1 MNDVA
6 AVVTDESAAPEHLT
20 VERLDA
26 LAVQLAQ
33 AHVGHT
39 RRATAR
45 HGEDYIALLRAN
57 RRQLLDNYRSTLRAS
72 ESGGW
77 ISPAGEWLLDNFHVI
92 TEQLRE
98 GREDLPRRF
107 YRQLPVISEGPH
119 AGHPRAFAIAIR
131 LIGLTD
137 GLLDVAL
144 LVRFLNAYQTVEP
157 LTIGELWA
165 IPIAL
170 RHGFLD
176 RLARIAARVDR
187 ARIER
192 EAATTLADEL
202 ALSAASGTATVAEA
216 LEHRVSRRVEPS
228 TTMFA
233 TELALRLRD
242 RHPALSL
249 ATAWLERRF
258 AEQGTTLEEAIRAEH
273 RSQAANQISVGNCI
287 TAMRTIT
294 ATDWS
299 KVFES
304 LSVVERELRRDPSGT
319 YPRMD
324 FATRDR
330 YRHVVERIGKRTG
343 RPEREVAERAVA
355 LALAEIERSGEPA
368 EASRRAHVGYF
379 LIDRGLAVLE
389 AQVGYRSPLRE
400 RLGRA
405 LVAHATLAYLGPIV
419 LGTLGV
425 AAAFGGLALRLGAS
439 RPLAAALAAVALL
452 PASELV
458 ASLVNLAVTANRAP
472 TLLPKLDFVDG
483 IPSELRTLVAVPMML
498 TSPEAVEEQVEALEL
513 RFLAN
518 QDPALRF
525 ALLSD
530 FTDADTE
537 ETPADDELVQA
548 IRRGIERMNEAHGGD
563 RFYLLHRKRL
573 WSEGERRF
581 MGWERKR
588 GKIEEFNRLLLGDEG
603 TSFTDVVGDRA
614 WLGGVRYVITLDADT
629 QLPLGTAARMVAT
642 MAHPLNQARVD
653 ARTGVVVEGYGV
665 LQPRVSVS
673 PTSARRSR
681 FAQVF
686 ADQEGLDPYTSAVS
700 DVYQDLFA
708 EGSFVG
714 KGLYDLKVFES
725 VLRSRVPNG
734 TVLSHDLLEGLFT
747 RAGLVSDVE
756 LFDDMPSH
764 YLAASL
770 RRHRWI
776 RGDWQIA
783 PWLFGSPPREDGRR
797 LPNPLSVIS
806 RWKIAD
812 NLRRSLVAP
821 ATLLLLLAGWLVAPL
836 PLVWT
841 AAIVMLLAL
850 PILAHG
856 ASALVRRPRYSTWS
870 AHLRRVLI
878 DAAHS
883 ALRAAVT
890 LLFLPH
896 EAWVSVDAIARVT
909 WRRFVSHRGL
919 LEWTTAAQAERSAGR
934 SVASAYRTMVA
945 SLAPTAAALGLV
957 ARGQTGSALALA
969 PFTLAWAFAPA
980 VAAWLGQPT
989 RDPSR
994 AVSAVA
1000 RFFLRRTA
1008 RKTWSYFETFVT
1020 AEDNHLPPDNF
1031 QDDPVPLV
1039 AHRTSP
1045 TNMGL
1050 ALLANFAALD
1060 LGYLGLRGC
1069 VERLERALSTME
1081 KLPRH
1086 RGHLLNWYDTRTLRP
1101 LPPSYVSTVD
1111 SGNLA
1116 GMLIALKQACLRATE
1131 LTPAAQISDGIAD
1144 TLRLLDEEI
1153 ERAGDRSMR
1162 LLRPHTEAFEP
1173 LLAKAP
1179 SETSEREAW
1188 LRSLHSVAEGLQRE
1202 VAAATSGPDDPRH
1215 REVIRWAGALIAQ
1228 VASHLEDVAAPSPGD
1243 ALRPRLDSV
1252 AARADALFEAMDFTF
1267 LYHRDRQLFSIGYDV
1282 GAERLDGSF
1291 YDLLASE
1298 SRLGSFVAIAK
1309 GDVPVRHWYKLGRP
1323 LTLVGH
1329 HRALRSWT
1337 GTMFEYLMPSLLMR
1351 SYRNTL
1357 LDQTCKVI
1365 VQGQVAYGE
1374 ETHVPWGISES
1385 AYNARDLQ
1393 LNYQYGP
1400 FGVPG
1405 LGIKRGLGDDL
1416 VVAPYATALALLV
1429 NPAAAVE
1436 NLWRLVAEGLEGDYG
1451 FFESIDYTPGRVP
1464 DGQRGAIVRAFMA
1477 HHQGMSLLAI
1487 TEHLG
1492 GQMTERFHADPR
1504 VKATELL
1511 LQERVPREAPIDR
1524 QAEEEQRAPRPAQ
1537 EAPHEEWRAARGD
1550 SAPEVH
1556 LLSNGSYSVMVTSAG
1571 GGYSRRRELAVT
1583 RWREDPTRD
1592 AWGQFLYVRD
1602 PGSGRFW
1609 SATHHPADRATGT
1622 MEYCFPIDRA
1632 EFRRVA
1638 DGIETSV
1645 VITVATE
1652 DDAEVRALKLTNQS
1666 DQVRE
1671 LDVTSYLEV
1680 VLATASADAAHQ
1692 AFAKLFVETEFV
1704 PEHGALIASRRPRS
1718 AEEPRTWA
1726 VHVCAVEDEAVGAIE
1741 HETDRARFLGRG
1753 RSTRHPAAMDAP
1765 LSGSTGAVLD
1775 PVFSLRRRV
1784 RIGAGKSARLLF
1796 TTAVADTREAALA
1809 LAEKYADPVSANR
1822 APTLAWTHAQSQ
1834 LHYLDIGV
1842 DEAKLFLRLAA
1853 RVLYARRDLRARED
1867 VIARNRRGQ
1876 SGLWAY
1882 GISGD
1887 LPIVLVRVGGDE
1899 HIELVREALHAHEYW
1914 RMRGLTVDLVVL
1926 NEHPPSYL
1934 QAFQDQLMGM
1944 VRSGPSAILVDR
1956 PGGIFVRR
1964 ADIMPVEDQTL
1975 LAAAAR
1981 AILVGARGTLAEQ
1994 VDRSLPALA
2003 LLPPLTVTRRPP
2015 ADAPSPA
2022 LPTEALRFPN
2032 ALGGFSADGR
2042 EYVIRLGP
2050 KQWTPAPWVN
2060 VLANPGFGALVSEAG
2075 SGYEWAENSHE
2086 NRLTEWTNDPVSDPA
2101 TGAIYVRDDETGAF
2115 WTPTPL
2121 PIRGLA
2127 SFVVR
2132 HGQGYSVFQST
2143 IRGIAQEL
2151 TVFVAAD
2158 DPVKI
2163 SRLTLRNT
2171 GRLPRRLTVTAYVEW
2186 TLGVLRQS
2194 DAMHVAT
2201 CIDAESRA
2209 FFARNTYPNDMGS
2222 RLSFADTSPPF
2233 RCCTGDREEMLGL
2246 LGDLARPAALGRSGL
2261 SDRVGAGYDPCAA
2274 LQVEVILGPGEERE
2288 VVLVVGQVI
2297 EASHARSLVAR
2308 YREPGAAGRE
2318 LDAVKRRWD
2327 ALLGAIEVHTP
2338 DEGMDLLVNRWLL
2351 YQTVSCRLWGRTG
2364 LYQSGGAYGFRDQL
2378 QDVTALVYARPE
2390 LAREHILRAAAR
2402 QFPEGD
2408 AQHWWHPPSGRGV
2421 RTRFADDYLWLPF
2434 VTAHYV
2440 ATTGD
2445 AAVLDEPV
2453 PFIEA
2458 RALEPGEAE
2467 AYLLPTLSEQ
2477 VASLYEHCT
2486 RALDRSLT
2494 TGPHGLP
2501 LIGCGDWNDGMNR
2514 VGTGGR
2520 GESVWMAWFLIATIE
2535 RFAALLDARRD
2546 DARAERYRAHAAS
2559 LKAAAEEHAW
2569 DGDWYLRAFFD
2580 DGTPLGTAKADECRI
2595 DSLTQ
2600 SWGVISGA
2608 ADRQRA
2614 ARALASVEERLVDRE
2629 ASIVKL
2635 LAPPF
2640 DRTPNDPGYI
2650 KGYVPGVRENGGQY
2664 THAAA
2669 WVVLAETMLGRGDQA
2684 GELLRLIN
2692 PVHITSTS
2700 EGLARYRVEPYVVAA
2715 DLAAVAPHTGR
2726 GGWTWYTGSASWV
2739 YRVALESVLGFT
2751 VRGSTLSFDP
2761 CIPAR
2766 WPGFTLT
2773 WRRGTTTWEVSVEN
2787 PDGVQ
2792 RGVAEVTLDGHPA
2805 PGGGV
2810 TLVDD
2815 GAVHRIRV
2823 RLGAPPG

>member
-1 MNDVA
+1 MNDVLT
-6 AVVTDESAAPEHLT
+6 VVPEVPAAPEHLT
-20 VERLDA
+20 VERLEA

-33 AHVGHT
+33 AHLGHT

-45 HGEDYIALLRAN
+45 HGEDYIAQLRAN

-131 LIGLTD
+131 LIALTD

-144 LVRFLNAYQTVEP
+144 LVRFLNAYQSVNP

-187 ARIER
+187 ARVER

-242 RHPALSL
+242 RHPALAL

-258 AEQGTTLEEAIRAEH
+258 AEQGMSLEEAIRAEH

-287 TAMRTIT
+287 TSMRTIT

-304 LSVVERELRRDPSGT
+304 LSVVESELRRDPTGT

-330 YRHVVERIGKRTG
+330 YRHVVERISKRTG
-343 RPEREVAERAVA
+343 VPEREVAERAIA
-355 LALAEIERSGEPA
+355 LARAELDRAGEST
-368 EASRRAHVGYF
+368 ETSRRAHVGYF
-379 LIDRGLAVLE
+379 LVDRGLVELE
-389 AQVGYRSPLRE
+389 AQVAYRPPLRE

-405 LVAHATLAYLGPIV
+405 VTAHATLAYLGPIA
-419 LGTLGV
+419 LGTLVV
-425 AAAFGGLALRLGAS
+425 AAAFGELALRLGAS
-439 RPLAAALAAVALL
+439 RAVAAALALVALV

-472 TLLPKLDFVDG
+472 RLLPKLDFIDG
-483 IPSELRTLVAVPMML
+483 IPAELRTLVAVPMML
-498 TSPEAVEEQVEALEL
+498 TSREAIDEQVEALEL

-530 FTDADTE
+530 FTDAPTE
-537 ETPADDELVQA
+537 RAPGDDELVHA
-548 IRRGIERMNEAHGGD
+548 VRRGIERLNEVHGGD

-573 WSEGERRF
+573 WSDGEQRF

-588 GKIEEFNRLLLGDEG
+588 GKIEEFNRLLLGDAG
-603 TSFTDVVGDRA
+603 TTFTDVVGDRA
-614 WLGGVRYVITLDADT
+614 WLAGVRYVITLDADT
-629 QLPLGTAARMVAT
+629 QLPLGTAARLVAT
-642 MAHPLNQARVD
+642 MAHPLNRPRVD
-653 ARTGVVVEGYGV
+653 PRSGVVVEGYGV

-700 DVYQDLFA
+700 DVYQDLFG

-714 KGLYDLKVFES
+714 KGLYDVRVFES
-725 VLRSRVPNG
+725 VLRCRVPDG

-747 RAGLVSDVE
+747 RAGLVSDIE

-770 RRHRWI
+770 RHHRWI

-783 PWLFGSPPREDGRR
+783 PWLLPTPPREDGGR
-797 LPNPLSVIS
+797 LANPLSLIS

-821 ATLLLLLAGWLVAPL
+821 ATLALLLAGWLLTPL
-836 PLVWT
+836 PLAWT
-841 AAIVMLLAL
+841 AAVVLLLAL
-850 PILAHG
+850 PIVAHG
-856 ASALVRRPRYSTWS
+856 ASALVRRPRYSTWE
-870 AHLRRVLI
+870 AHLRRVLL
-878 DAAHS
+878 DAAQS
-883 ALRAAVT
+883 ALRSAVT

-896 EAWVSVDAIARVT
+896 EASVSVDAIARVS

-934 SVASAYRTMVA
+934 SVASAYRTMLT
-945 SLAPTAAALGLV
+945 SLAPAAATLGLV
-957 ARGQTGSALALA
+957 ARGEVLPAVTLA
-969 PFTLAWAFAPA
+969 PLVVAWGLSPA
-980 VAAWLGQPT
+980 IAAWLGRPAKE
-989 RDPSR
+989 PSR

-1000 RFFLRRTA
+1000 RYFLRRTA

-1020 AEDNHLPPDNF
+1020 AEDHFLPPDNY
-1031 QDDPVPLV
+1031 QDDPAPLV

-1069 VERLERALSTME
+1069 VDRLERGLSTME
-1081 KLPRH
+1081 KLTLH
-1086 RGHLLNWYDTRTLRP
+1086 RGHLLNWYDTRTLQP

-1116 GMLIALKQACLRATE
+1116 GMLIALKQGCLRASE
-1131 LTPAAQISDGIAD
+1131 PTPASQISEGIAD

-1153 ERAGDRSMR
+1153 ERAGDRSLHR
-1162 LLRPHTEAFEP
+1162 LRAHAEAFEP
-1173 LLAKAP
+1173 LLAKP
-1179 SETSEREAW
+1179 SSEASEREPW
-1188 LRSLHSVAEGLQRE
+1188 LRSLLDVAQALQRE
-1202 VAAATSGPDDPRH
+1202 AAAGPNDPRH

-1228 VASHLEDVAAPSPGD
+1228 VESHLLDLADQGD
-1243 ALRPRLDSV
+1243 TVRARLDGL
-1252 AARADALFEAMDFTF
+1252 AARADALVEAMDFTF
-1267 LYHRDRQLFSIGYDV
+1267 LYHRDRQLFSIGYDI

-1309 GDVPVRHWYKLGRP
+1309 GDVPVRHWHKLGRP
-1323 LTLVGH
+1323 LAHVGR

-1357 LDQTCKVI
+1357 LDQTCHVI
-1365 VQGQVAYGE
+1365 VEGQIAYGAE
-1374 ETHVPWGISES
+1374 SHVPWGISES

-1436 NLWRLVAEGLEGDYG
+1436 NLWRLVAEGLEGEFG
-1451 FFESIDYTPGRVP
+1451 FYESIDYTPGRVP
-1464 DGQRGAIVRAFMA
+1464 DGQRGAVVRAFMA

-1487 TEHLG
+1487 SEHLG

-1511 LQERVPREAPIDR
+1511 LQERVPREAPIER
-1524 QAEEEQRAPRPAQ
+1524 QTEEQLRIPRPAL
-1537 EAPHEEWRAARGD
+1537 ETPHEEWRTARVD
-1550 SAPEVH
+1550 APPEVH
-1556 LLSNGSYSVMVTSAG
+1556 LLSNGSYSVMLTSAG

-1602 PGSGRFW
+1602 VSGGRFW
-1609 SATHHPADRATGT
+1609 SATHHPADRADGST
-1622 MEYCFPIDRA
+1622 EFCFPIDRA

-1652 DDAEVRALKLTNQS
+1652 DDAEVRAIKLTNQS
-1666 DQVRE
+1666 SQARE
-1671 LDVTSYLEV
+1671 LEVTSYMEV
-1680 VLATASADAAHQ
+1680 VLATPAADAAHQ

-1704 PEHGALIASRRPRS
+1704 PEHGALVASRRPRS
-1718 AEEPRTWA
+1718 AEESRSWA
-1726 VHVCAVEDEAVGAIE
+1726 MHVCAVEGEGAGELE
-1741 HETDRARFLGRG
+1741 HETDRGRFLGRG
-1753 RSTRHPAAMDAP
+1753 RSTRRPAALEAP
-1765 LSGSTGAVLD
+1765 LSGTTGAVLD
-1775 PVFSLRRRV
+1775 PVLSLRRRV
-1784 RIGAGKSARLLF
+1784 RIGPGKSARLLF
-1796 TTAVADTREAALA
+1796 TTAVADTREAALL
-1809 LAEKYADPVSANR
+1809 LAEKYADAVSANR
-1822 APTLAWTHAQSQ
+1822 APALAWTHAQSQ
-1834 LHYLDIGV
+1834 LHYLDIGG
-1842 DEAKLFLRLAA
+1842 DEARLFLRLAA
-1853 RVLYARRDLRARED
+1853 RVLYASRDLRARED

-1887 LPIVLVRVGGDE
+1887 LPIVLVRVGGEE
-1899 HIELVREALHAHEYW
+1899 HIDLLREVLHAREYW

-1934 QAFQDQLMGM
+1934 QAFQDQLMGI
-1944 VRSGPSAILVDR
+1944 VRSGPRASLVDR
-1956 PGGIFVRR
+1956 PGGVFVRR

-1981 AILVGARGTLAEQ
+1981 VILVGGRGTLAEQ
-1994 VDRSLPALA
+1994 VDRQLPTPT
-2003 LLPPLTVTRRPP
+2003 LPPPLSIPRRPA
-2015 ADAPSPA
+2015 ADAPGAA
-2022 LPTEALRFPN
+2022 LPAEALRFPN
-2032 ALGGFSADGR
+2032 ELGGFSADGR

-2101 TGAIYVRDDETGAF
+2101 TGAIYVRDEETGAY

-2121 PIRGLA
+2121 PIRGAA

-2151 TVFVAAD
+2151 TVLVAAD

-2171 GRLPRRLTVTAYVEW
+2171 GRSPRRLTVTGYVEW
-2186 TLGVLRQS
+2186 TLGVLRPI

-2201 CIDAESRA
+2201 CIDLESRA

-2222 RLSFADTSPPF
+2222 RLSFADLSPSF
-2233 RCCTGDREEMLGL
+2233 TTYTGDRAEVLGL
-2246 LGDLARPAALGRSGL
+2246 HGDLARPAALGRSGL

-2274 LQVEVILGPGEERE
+2274 LQVEIVLGPGEERE

-2327 ALLGAIEVHTP
+2327 ELLGAIEVHTP
-2338 DEGMDLLVNRWLL
+2338 DEGLDLLVNRWLL
-2351 YQTVSCRLWGRTG
+2351 YQTVTCRLWGRTG

-2378 QDVTALVYARPE
+2378 QDVMALVYARPD

-2408 AQHWWHPPSGRGV
+2408 AQHWWHPPTGRGV

-2445 AAVLDEPV
+2445 AAVLDERV

-2477 VASLYEHCT
+2477 AASLYEHCT
-2486 RALDRSLT
+2486 RALDRSMV

-2514 VGTGGR
+2514 IGAAGR
-2520 GESVWMAWFLIATIE
+2520 GESVWMVWFLVATME
-2535 RFAALLDARRD
+2535 RFAVLLDARRD
-2546 DARAERYRAHAAS
+2546 DERAERYRAHVAR

-2569 DGDWYLRAFFD
+2569 DGEWYLRAFFD

-2608 ADRQRA
+2608 ADRERA
-2614 ARALASVEERLVDRE
+2614 ARALASVEEHLVDRE
-2629 ASIVKL
+2629 ASMLKL

-2640 DRTPNDPGYI
+2640 DRTPRDPGYI

-2669 WVVLAETMLGRGDQA
+2669 WVVLAETVLGRGDQA
-2684 GELLRLIN
+2684 GALLRLIN
-2692 PVHITSTS
+2692 PVHITSTPA
-2700 EGLARYRVEPYVVAA
+2700 GLARYRVEPYVVAA
-2715 DLAAVAPHTGR
+2715 DLAAVDPHRGR
-2726 GGWTWYTGSASWV
+2726 GGWTWYTGSSSWV
-2739 YRVALESVLGFT
+2739 YRVALESLLGFT

-2761 CIPAR
+2761 CIPAD

-2773 WRRGTTTWEVSVEN
+2773 WRRGATTWEVSVEN
-2787 PDGVQ
+2787 PHGVQ
-2792 RGVAEVTLDGHPA
+2792 RGVAEVTVDGRSA
-2805 PGGGV
+2805 PDRRAA
-2810 TLVDD
+2810 LVDD

-2823 RLGAPPG
+2823 LLGAPPG